1 LWLLFHCFPPR
12 VRTSILWPKTRCPAN

>member
-12 VRTSILWPKTRCPAN
+12 VRTSIPWPKTRCPAN